1 MYLIT
6 NNKGK
11 YLKRTLDNIAF
22 VANETLAE
30 KFNSPREANDYISKH
45 FPKKKKRFYKVSYV
59 SDIGNDILHSTS
71 STLDKQQTSESV
83 LPNGQDISFLET
95 VQKAIGTY
103 LSPDIDKYRTELKQY
118 DDIILDIRHYIR
130 DENFTANA
138 CVGYKIFKR
147 LQETERKRVKCKKEF
162 QRLVKLQSSIQ
173 KAITESEN
181 FEYEPY
187 KNRIV
192 ENMPEFIDKGEIN
205 T

>member
-1 MYLIT
+1 MKHWQRNSIAKEKQMTIYQ
-6 NNKGK
+6 
-11 YLKRTLDNIAF
+11 NI
-22 VANETLAE
+22 
-30 KFNSPREANDYISKH
+30 SQR
-45 FPKKKKRFYKVSYV
+45 KKKRFYKVSYV

-130 DENFTANA
+130 DENFTPNA

-147 LQETERKRVKCKKEF
+147 LQETERKRVKCKKEL